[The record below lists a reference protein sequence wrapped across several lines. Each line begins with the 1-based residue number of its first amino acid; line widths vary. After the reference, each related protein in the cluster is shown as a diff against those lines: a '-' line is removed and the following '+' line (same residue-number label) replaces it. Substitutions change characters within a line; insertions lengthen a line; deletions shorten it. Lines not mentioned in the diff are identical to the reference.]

1 MGAAAF
7 FLFPKWDFQIK
18 DLPNSSFNK
27 SLDDRNIRKEKKK
40 SVHIIWNDLDKMIGS
55 KVQFHQSPMKNFP
68 SVFVF
73 PTE

>member
-1 MGAAAF
+1 MGF
-7 FLFPKWDFQIK
+7 SNKHFEYFSYD
-18 DLPNSSFNK
+18 SSTNHWIEKIFEE
-27 SLDDRNIRKEKKK
+27 REKKK